1 MPQFFNRSA
10 KTFEDFEDLTD
21 LALAVEKRFTVGKL
35 IEYAADG
42 PDVHGSGVVLG
53 AEQNVGRTVP
63 ERDDL
68 VREVLDRDSEGTGQ
82 TKVRELEHVLSID
95 QQVLWLQV
103 SVKYLVL
110 VALGRSAQQLVQE
123 GLKLQRKRINI
134 IG

>member
-1 MPQFFNRSA
+1 M
-10 KTFEDFEDLTD
+10 
-21 LALAVEKRFTVGKL
+21 
-35 IEYAADG
+35 
-42 PDVHGSGVVLG
+42 
-53 AEQNVGRTVP
+53 
-63 ERDDL
+63 
-68 VREVLDRDSEGTGQ
+68 REVLDRDSEGTGQ

-123 GLKLQRKRINI
+123 GLKLQRKKMNI